1 MVLILGIKKETFRS
15 QYRLI
20 ASIRFAWQRP
30 TLAERK
36 SATTGAKELTLLRDK
51 RLHPS
56 LFSKIACSFSSTKL
70 ASQFSQFIGFKR

>member
-1 MVLILGIKKETFRS
+1 
-15 QYRLI
+15 Q
-20 ASIRFAWQRP
+20 
-30 TLAERK
+30 AERK

-70 ASQFSQFIGFKR
+70 ASQFSQFIGFKRFLLVKLLHFDLSISY